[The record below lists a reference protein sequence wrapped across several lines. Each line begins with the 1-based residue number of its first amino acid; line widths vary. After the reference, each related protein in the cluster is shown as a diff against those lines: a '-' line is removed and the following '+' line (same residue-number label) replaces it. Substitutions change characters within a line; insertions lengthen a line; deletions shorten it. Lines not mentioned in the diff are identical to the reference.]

1 MDLPS
6 KSDSAEAAARRAQIV
21 AAARALLEER
31 GLSHT
36 TVKDITEA
44 CGVTRD
50 YEKAHA
56 RIADGEFSIP
66 DSIDADND
74 AVAGLFGVTA

>member
-21 AAARALLEER
+21 AAARALFEER

-50 YEKAHA
+50 YEQARA
-56 RIADGEFSIP
+56 RIADGEFFEHEVAEYEAAHKIL
-66 DSIDADND
+66 DA
-74 AVAGLFGVTA
+74 AK